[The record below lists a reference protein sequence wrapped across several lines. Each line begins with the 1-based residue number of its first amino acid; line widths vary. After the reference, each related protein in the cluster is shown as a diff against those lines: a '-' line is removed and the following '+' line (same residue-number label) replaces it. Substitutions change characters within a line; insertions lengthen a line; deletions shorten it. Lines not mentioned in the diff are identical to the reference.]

1 MNQRTGEFR
10 PSLFTRL
17 SRFGKDVNRRIV
29 QSEIEGGVRLDSL
42 DEGTSLV
49 VETENRNYRLEFR
62 DGGAL
67 ISGRPVFCP
76 HPVSVSVRGSN
87 WGGSMLNADSIGR
100 GRRLEFQ
107 HPDFKTITTSRIVEI
122 RPA

>member
-1 MNQRTGEFR
+1 MNHRTGEFR

-62 DGGAL
+62 DGRRVDLRAPGFLSA
-67 ISGRPVFCP
+67 SGVGQRP
-76 HPVSVSVRGSN
+76 RLQLGRLDAQ
-87 WGGSMLNADSIGR
+87 GGLHRPRNA
-100 GRRLEFQ
+100 
-107 HPDFKTITTSRIVEI
+107 P
-122 RPA
+122 